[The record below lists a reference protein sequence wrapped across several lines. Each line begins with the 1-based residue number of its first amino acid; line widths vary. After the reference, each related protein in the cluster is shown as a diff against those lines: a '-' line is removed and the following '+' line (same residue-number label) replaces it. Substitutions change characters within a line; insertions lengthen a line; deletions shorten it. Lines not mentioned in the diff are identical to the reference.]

1 VNGFDLLVLVIA
13 ALLVV
18 VAGVLAAA
26 ETAFTHLRRGQAEAM
41 VEEER
46 RNAPIVLRLVRR
58 REQVL
63 NPILLLVL
71 TCHLAIA
78 TLVGALVERRAGGA
92 WVPLAVAAQVV
103 VIFVLAEALPKT
115 WALQATEQVAL
126 RIAPLVRFI
135 VRFPPV
141 RWLTSLL
148 IAVSNR
154 LLPRTR
160 RRSSP
165 AISEEEL
172 LAMARAALQA
182 RAIDAGQHDL
192 IESALELGDTV
203 VREIMVP
210 RPDMVT
216 VEVTMSVA
224 EAVEVVLREGKSRV
238 PVVGED
244 ADDVL
249 GIAHA
254 RDLLR
259 AERDGRGDRPIR
271 SLLRAPY
278 FVPETKRAG
287 ELLRDM
293 QSRRYHLAVVVDEYG
308 GTAGLVTL
316 EDVVEELIGEI
327 VDEFDV
333 EEPLARPLA
342 SGELQVHGR
351 MPVYELNELLGTGLP
366 DDDWDTVGGLIFSTL
381 GHVPS
386 VGESVE
392 ADGVRFLVQQIEG
405 RRIAR
410 VRVTRLATP
419 EPHGADEDDEDDD
432 LFGDRDDAED
442 LDRGGHGDR
451 DRLAPS
457 ERR

>member
-1 VNGFDLLVLVIA
+1 MTTADIVTIVAAVLLGIVA
-13 ALLVV
+13 A
-18 VAGVLAAA
+18 VLAAT
-26 ETAFTHLRRGQAEAM
+26 ETAFTHLRRAQAEAL
-41 VEEER
+41 VEAER
-46 RNAPIVLRLVRR
+46 RNAGILLRLVRR

-78 TLVGALVERRAGGA
+78 TLIGALVERRVGGE
-92 WVPLAVAAQVV
+92 WVPLAVAGQVV
-103 VIFVLAEALPKT
+103 VLFVFAEALPKT
-115 WALQATEQVAL
+115 WALQATESVAL
-126 RIAPLVRFI
+126 RFAPFVRFLVRL
-135 VRFPPV
+135 PPV

-148 IAVSNR
+148 IAISNR
-154 LLPRTR
+154 FLPRGR
-160 RRSSP
+160 RRQAL

-172 LAMARAALQA
+172 LAMARAAMNA
-182 RAIDAGQHDL
+182 RAIDAGQHEL

-210 RPDMVT
+210 RTDMIT
-216 VEVTMSVA
+216 VGATATVA
-224 EAVEVVLREGKSRV
+224 EAVDVVLREGKSRV

-244 ADDVL
+244 VDDVL

-259 AERDGRGDRPIR
+259 ADRDGRGTRPVR
-271 SLLRAPY
+271 SVLRAAY

-287 ELLRDM
+287 DLLREM
-293 QSRRYHLAVVVDEYG
+293 QKRRFHLAVVVDEYG

-333 EEPLARPLA
+333 EEPLARPLGT
-342 SGELQVHGR
+342 GELQVHGR
-351 MPVYELNELLGTGLP
+351 MPVYELNELLGTELP

-386 VGESVE
+386 VGEAVE
-392 ADGVRFLVQQIEG
+392 LGGVRFVVQQVEG

-410 VRVTRLATP
+410 VRVTRLVASV
-419 EPHGADEDDEDDD
+419 EDRPDTD
-432 LFGDRDDAED
+432 DRDDFDDFDDEPDDGGAATDVGD
-442 LDRGGHGDR
+442 LAGLERAR
-451 DRLAPS
+451 D
-457 ERR
+457 